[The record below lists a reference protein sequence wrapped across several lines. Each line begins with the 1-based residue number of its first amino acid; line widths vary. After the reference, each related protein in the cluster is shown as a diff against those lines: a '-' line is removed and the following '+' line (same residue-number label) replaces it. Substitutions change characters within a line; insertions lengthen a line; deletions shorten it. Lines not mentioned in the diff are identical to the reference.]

1 MKKLFVTKNVAEIKQ
16 EKKGKKVMFKTGAVI
31 KGFVASKWGKM
42 VILGTVTFVGAKSML
57 NGEFNE
63 QASDITDTLV
73 FEEVQEAVVTD
84 GAATTTVTKKTLA
97 SAQGKVG
104 HQQIKVVEAKEEEK
118 AIQADGSEET
128 APSTQ
133 SVESDESTEST
144 ESVESVQAAESTENV
159 ASVQHVTVQ
168 PNTDNGSNAA
178 EQARIKA
185 EAEAQR
191 IAAQAQAAA
200 EQAARDAQAEA
211 DRQAAIAAEE
221 AERQRQQA
229 EEAARLQPGSVYVNG
244 VQVNGYEQSSNVF
257 TGFNNNIVGSTV
269 TITDSNGSGR
279 NVYVNP
285 TPVYA
290 YNMNGSYVNI
300 DTLSN
305 VDGLVAGSYGT
316 VFMTTGTHPTEG
328 LTCVIIY
335 TAY

>member
-1 MKKLFVTKNVAEIKQ
+1 
-16 EKKGKKVMFKTGAVI
+16 MFKTGAVI

-84 GAATTTVTKKTLA
+84 GAATTTATKKPLA
-97 SAQGKVG
+97 STQGKVG
-104 HQQIKVVEAKEEEK
+104 HQQIKVVEAKEDKK
-118 AIQADGSEET
+118 AIQADDSEET

-133 SVESDESTEST
+133 SVEIVEST
-144 ESVESVQAAESTENV
+144 ESVEPVQAAEATEN
-159 ASVQHVTVQ
+159 AAPVQHVTVQ

-178 EQARIKA
+178 EQARIAA

-191 IAAQAQAAA
+191 IVAQAQAAAEQAA